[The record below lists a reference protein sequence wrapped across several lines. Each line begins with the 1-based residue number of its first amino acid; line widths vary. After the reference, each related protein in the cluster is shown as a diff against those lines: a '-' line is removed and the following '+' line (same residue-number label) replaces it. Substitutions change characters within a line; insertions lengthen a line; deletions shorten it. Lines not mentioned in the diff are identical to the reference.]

1 MYSVLLN
8 SLFDIFIKLNVMV
21 NYLMQYINNISW
33 ANLFFN
39 MLYVISDDFYHLR
52 FLNLQLQDRYQII
65 LQQRHVTLKNVVC
78 V

>member
-1 MYSVLLN
+1 
-8 SLFDIFIKLNVMV
+8 MV